1 MRISQ
6 NRLFPYPVL
15 YNDKD
20 SSSYKNSIYRLEYDN
35 VVVNNNYLIINQ
47 ARIELNN
54 DEFKNLIDE
63 GKVQAYLLIEC
74 PGTIYREKF
83 KITYNKGE
91 DIQLDIR
98 LLEGKVEVTSFM
110 AARCDFKLNNID
122 FLDDYSGY
130 EFNVE
135 KGSILA
141 IEDGFDTNVDYS
153 TINDKK
159 VSSIF
164 LIIRDRE
171 ETKNMKVI
179 ADDRKKI
186 KIYMPPKEYDKY
198 YSLKSNEYFQ
208 NIFFSII
215 AIPAL
220 TKAIQYVQDRINLE
234 ELQLDEYMEDFKW
247 LRSIIDAYKKI
258 KQINIDTDEF
268 KELDAVEIS
277 QIVMNNAS
285 VNAIDDL
292 ITIFAPSTNREEDE
306 DE

>member
-6 NRLFPYPVL
+6 NRLFPYPIL
-15 YNDKD
+15 YNNQEN
-20 SSSYKNSIYRLEYDN
+20 SSYKNSVYKLEYDN
-35 VVVNNNYLIINQ
+35 VIVNNNYLIIKQ

-54 DEFKNLIDE
+54 SEFKTLIDE
-63 GKVQAYLLIEC
+63 GKVQAYLLVEC

-83 KITYNKGE
+83 KISYDHGL
-91 DIQLDIR
+91 DLQLDIR
-98 LLEGKVEVTSFM
+98 LFEGRVEVTSFI
-110 AARCDFKLNNID
+110 AAKCNFKLNNID
-122 FLDDYSGY
+122 FLEDYEGY
-130 EFNVE
+130 EFDVE

-164 LIIRDRE
+164 LIIRDNDE
-171 ETKNMKVI
+171 SKNMRVNS
-179 ADDRKKI
+179 DDRKKI
-186 KIYMPPKEYDKY
+186 KIYLPPKEYDKY

-220 TKAIQYVQDRINLE
+220 TKAIQHIQDGINAEECELE
-234 ELQLDEYMEDFKW
+234 DLMDDYKW
-247 LRSIIDAYKKI
+247 LRSIIDSYNKI
-258 KQINIDTDEF
+258 KQVNINTEDF

-277 QIVMNNAS
+277 QVVMNNAS
-285 VNAIDDL
+285 TNAINDL
-292 ITIFAPSTNREEDE
+292 ISVFDISKTREEDE

>member
-6 NRLFPYPVL
+6 NRLFPYPIL
-15 YNDKD
+15 YNNQEN
-20 SSSYKNSIYRLEYDN
+20 SSYKNSVYKLEYDN
-35 VVVNNNYLIINQ
+35 VIVNNNYLIIKQ

-54 DEFKNLIDE
+54 SEFKTLIDE
-63 GKVQAYLLIEC
+63 GKVQAYLLVEC

-83 KITYNKGE
+83 KISYDHGL
-91 DIQLDIR
+91 DLQLDIR
-98 LLEGKVEVTSFM
+98 LFEGRVEVTSFI
-110 AARCDFKLNNID
+110 AAKCNFKLNNID
-122 FLDDYSGY
+122 FLEDYEGY
-130 EFNVE
+130 EFDVE

-164 LIIRDRE
+164 LIIRDNDE
-171 ETKNMKVI
+171 SKNMRVNS
-179 ADDRKKI
+179 DDRKKI
-186 KIYMPPKEYDKY
+186 KIYLPPKEYDKY

-220 TKAIQYVQDRINLE
+220 TKAIQHIQDGINAEECELE
-234 ELQLDEYMEDFKW
+234 DLMDDYKW
-247 LRSIIDAYKKI
+247 LRTIIDSYNKI
-258 KQINIDTDEF
+258 KQVNINTEDF

-277 QIVMNNAS
+277 QVVMNNAS
-285 VNAIDDL
+285 TNAINDL
-292 ITIFAPSTNREEDE
+292 ISVFDISKTREEDE